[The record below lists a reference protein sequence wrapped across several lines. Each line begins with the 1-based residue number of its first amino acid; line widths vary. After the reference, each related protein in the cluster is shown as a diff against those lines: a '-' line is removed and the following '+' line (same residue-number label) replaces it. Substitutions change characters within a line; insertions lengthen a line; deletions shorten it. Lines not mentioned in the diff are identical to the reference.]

1 MERAFACKANGCGML
16 RNKKHAA
23 NALQACHGSMCE
35 PPSLWQD
42 EPDAPGTSS
51 GHNAEKEPLTRAVL
65 ESELA
70 KQGFLQQLSDE
81 ISVALQ
87 KHAAALHEHLETL
100 PLESMSVQEEW
111 HHNCILKWTSRQE
124 RRQRQAHQRLER
136 MLHKKPDW
144 QMGGL
149 TRIATSDTIATPPD
163 LSEVV
168 QLTPTPTPKV
178 APEATLTERTT
189 EHDFQASKEA
199 PLAVEDRW
207 VWYPAVN
214 PPNWRRTCFLL
225 LDDSSHSIL
234 GHIFAPLRGRIISGF
249 MVATIMV
256 STVSFVIETLPFLQE
271 RPTLCQELLSA
282 GEELTVKA
290 CEPAP
295 LLIFSTLEAICI
307 EPWRIQWQKKATS
320 LCHTDPRYG
329 SSFLS
334 RTFHYAI
341 QPLNVVD
348 VIAVLPFY
356 LKLALE
362 FSEIGVFGMLRL
374 MRVCRLLKLAKHHQ
388 GIMVC
393 WEALVNSGITLAL
406 LFFYEV
412 LFGIIFATILHTL
425 EGSKYSI
432 AEEFTEPYMDLVT
445 GKNMPPRYPT
455 GVFVR
460 RNLWDTG
467 DEPTPFYSIPAALWW
482 VFTTTTTVGYGDF
495 APTTT
500 MGQCLGVLVFY
511 FGIIL
516 LALPIGV
523 VSQNFECAY
532 ERAHQ
537 GTRRRRMTS
546 LISAKTRTMMSNARL
561 SSTCAKAAM
570 LGSRQ
575 LFEEPPC

>member
-1 MERAFACKANGCGML
+1 
-16 RNKKHAA
+16 
-23 NALQACHGSMCE
+23 
-35 PPSLWQD
+35 
-42 EPDAPGTSS
+42 
-51 GHNAEKEPLTRAVL
+51 
-65 ESELA
+65 
-70 KQGFLQQLSDE
+70 
-81 ISVALQ
+81 
-87 KHAAALHEHLETL
+87 
-100 PLESMSVQEEW
+100 
-111 HHNCILKWTSRQE
+111 
-124 RRQRQAHQRLER
+124 
-136 MLHKKPDW
+136 
-144 QMGGL
+144 
-149 TRIATSDTIATPPD
+149 
-163 LSEVV
+163 
-168 QLTPTPTPKV
+168 
-178 APEATLTERTT
+178 
-189 EHDFQASKEA
+189 
-199 PLAVEDRW
+199 
-207 VWYPAVN
+207 
-214 PPNWRRTCFLL
+214 
-225 LDDSSHSIL
+225 
-234 GHIFAPLRGRIISGF
+234 
-249 MVATIMV
+249 
-256 STVSFVIETLPFLQE
+256 FLQE

-307 EPWRIQWQKKATS
+307 AIFTVEYCLRLA

-425 EGSKYSI
+425 EGSKYSV

-546 LISAKTRTMMSNARL
+546 LISAKTRTMMSNARHGHVLTNRPVAPHLAPEQKGGISRWIFTVMNDPNSSIIAMGL
-561 SSTCAKAAM
+561 SYISFGLIIVTTFSLILESMPVFNYTPAGCGAVELSVELCKPEPDPAFEAIEVTGSVFFTVEYALRIIFAHSASEEELGLTVAPCVADAKPLPGWKKTLRYALQPLNVIDIMAIVPFYLEFIGLGGSGAAVLRVLRLVRIFRVLKSPKM
-570 LGSRQ
+570 RACVDMILCIVPCFNHWSCHSPFFVFQPCHRSR
-575 LFEEPPC
+575 